1 MRNFQYLSG
10 LLQLEKLSSAD
21 ERRATFRQAMA
32 ALAAAA
38 TEFQPVPL
46 EGLNPDALLV
56 NVRVAFEDF
65 LFDDLDF
72 LAGPGAA
79 AALYELAAALPTS
92 HEKRELGRRVAK
104 RLQEGDAATFVALA
118 TSLALGAKR
127 GLTGPRMRAR
137 VALSLELPLG
147 NGARADALAL
157 ALVSRR
163 ELLREWVTVAS
174 IGSLPSRRLAAQL
187 LEHAAREA
195 ATRAAQGDDSAARI
209 FLGERVSASWT
220 RLLSDREPLVWRHVA
235 AARGLLSEA
244 IPIFG
249 EQIDRDLRPA
259 LSMTEWRRAAA
270 SLAARVAV
278 APARAMQRIE
288 VLLASDVFKQDPG
301 MAAAMIYGMPRAVE
315 AEPDTSNKLLE
326 MLVKVGNLDTYEAL
340 GELRRERNNDAIGV
354 TAAELARKQLHE
366 LLAKGTDDDGRRA
379 LIECLIEELS
389 PRSDRPNLSL
399 REQIAQAQ
407 VAFGEK
413 SAKDAFRAAEPVV
426 GSALVMLDRLFSDND
441 TSSDGRMRLFRT
453 LRELDI
459 ALLETSALSDM
470 LALGAKADDTGPG
483 PLATVYARLSEWFL
497 SKEKTPVQPNE
508 GVPHFTWRL
517 RRLRGL
523 LHLVDAEG
531 GVDDEKNTD
540 LRDRR
545 LQTARVLLAR
555 AQKDAPSPLRRTL
568 CATLARVADALVRED
583 VCELSDMLIAA
594 VSQVTSE
601 QDLTILAEASAMPDF
616 EAALRAYS
624 VVERSI
630 DPTAPET
637 VINPL
642 AELARGLPPASSP
655 RVEALRGVLIRLA
668 RVLESITAAHSLAEL
683 PPNEEGETLVPLQ
696 TAVHSL
702 SQLVTGA
709 RRRIGI
715 LPREEMPMSGASVRI
730 VDLAIEKAA
739 AGAQGELEEAVEQAI
754 AAMNDELP
762 AAFAKVIASALV
774 YIRNLPPESKGRSR
788 MSRLPQKP
796 AEAPLPPWLPPGR
809 TLGGFFVMRALGS
822 GAGGTV
828 FVVKRAD
835 ERNDR
840 GAETFA
846 LKVPEYDGAAARTL
860 SEAEF
865 LRLFRE
871 EAGALLAVPP
881 HTNLAHF
888 VTFDAG
894 ARPKP
899 ILVMELVQGPSLERV
914 IEQKTLA
921 AQSAF
926 RFLDGI
932 AAGLEAMHALGI
944 GHLDIKP
951 SNVIL
956 RSIRG
961 QVQEEPVL
969 VDFGLAGRKL
979 RPGCATGNYGAPEIW
994 GLAPDGYDP
1003 KPMAADMYAL
1013 GCVAFET
1020 LTGQTLFS
1028 APTEL
1033 AFIATHASH
1042 DGMPEL
1048 MQELAQKPG
1057 TKKVVDLLCSTLRQD
1072 PRNRITATAFREGLR
1087 EAAKD
1092 FATAPWPIGA
1102 TS

>member
-10 LLQLEKLSSAD
+10 LLQLEKLSSLD
-21 ERRATFRQAMA
+21 ERRATFRQSIA
-32 ALAAAA
+32 ALAGEAM
-38 TEFQPVPL
+38 EFQPVPL

-56 NVRVAFEDF
+56 NVRVAFQDN

-72 LAGPGAA
+72 LSGPASAA
-79 AALYELAAALPTS
+79 AMYELAAALPTS
-92 HEKRELGRRVAK
+92 NEKRELGRRVAK

-118 TSLALGAKR
+118 TSLALGSKR

-147 NGARADALAL
+147 HGARADALAL

-209 FLGERVSASWT
+209 FLGERVVASWT

-235 AARGLLSEA
+235 AARGLLSDA

-270 SLAARVAV
+270 SLAARVAIS
-278 APARAMQRIE
+278 PARAMARIE
-288 VLLASDVFKQDPG
+288 QLLASEVFKQDPG
-301 MAAAMIYGMPRAVE
+301 MAAAMIYGLPRATE
-315 AEPDTSNKLLE
+315 AEPETTNKLLE
-326 MLVKVGNLDTYEAL
+326 MLIKVGNIDTFEAL
-340 GELRRERNNDAIGV
+340 GELRRERNNDAIGAS
-354 TAAELARKQLHE
+354 AAEIARTQLRE
-366 LLAKGTDDDGRRA
+366 LLAKGTDDDGKRA

-389 PRSDRPNLSL
+389 PANERPTITL
-399 REQIAQAQ
+399 RQQIAQAQ
-407 VAFGEK
+407 IAFAEK
-413 SAKDAFRAAEPVV
+413 SAREAFRAAEPIV
-426 GSALVMLDRLFSDND
+426 GAALVMLDRLSNDND
-441 TSSDGRMRLFRT
+441 TTPEGRARVFRT
-453 LRELDI
+453 LREIDT

-470 LALGAKADDTGPG
+470 LVLGAKNEDSGPP
-483 PLATVYARLSEWFL
+483 PLATVYSRLSEWFL
-497 SKEKTPVQPNE
+497 SKEKTPVRPNE
-508 GVPHFTWRL
+508 GVPHLTLRM

-531 GVDDEKNTD
+531 GAEDEKNID
-540 LRDRR
+540 LRERR
-545 LQTARVLLAR
+545 LQTVRVLLTR
-555 AQKDAPSPLRRTL
+555 ASTDAPSPLRRTL
-568 CATLARVADALVRED
+568 CATLARVSDALVRED
-583 VCELSDMLIAA
+583 LCELSDMLIAT

-601 QDLTILAEASAMPDF
+601 QDLTILAEASAVPDF
-616 EAALRAYS
+616 EAAIRAYT
-624 VVERSI
+624 VVERST

-637 VINPL
+637 VISPL
-642 AELARGLPPASSP
+642 GELARGLPPASSP
-655 RVEALRGVLIRLA
+655 RVEALRGVLIRLG
-668 RVLESITAAHSLAEL
+668 RVLETLTDAHSLAEL
-683 PPNEEGETLVPLQ
+683 APNDEGEMLGPLQ
-696 TAVHSL
+696 LAVHSL

-715 LPREEMPMSGASVRI
+715 LAVEEAPISGTSIRI
-730 VDLAIEKAA
+730 VDLSIEKAT
-739 AGAQGELEEAVEQAI
+739 QGSRKELDEAIEQAI
-754 AAMNDELP
+754 AALNDELP
-762 AAFAKVIASALV
+762 AAFAKVIASTLE
-774 YIRNLPPESKGRSR
+774 YIRNLPAESKGRNR
-788 MSRLPQKP
+788 QSRLPQKP

-822 GAGGTV
+822 GAGGSV

-860 SEAEF
+860 SENEF

-881 HTNLAHF
+881 HSNLAHF

-914 IEQKTLA
+914 IEQRSLA
-921 AQSAF
+921 TSSAV

-932 AAGLEAMHALGI
+932 ASGLEAMHALGI
-944 GHLDIKP
+944 GHLDVKP

-956 RSIRG
+956 RSGRG
-961 QVQEEPVL
+961 QSTSEEPVL

-994 GLAPDGYDP
+994 GLHPDGYDP
-1003 KPMAADMYAL
+1003 KPMAADIYAL
-1013 GCVAFET
+1013 GCVAYET
-1020 LTGQTLFS
+1020 LTGKTLFS

-1042 DGMPEL
+1042 DGMPEPL
-1048 MQELAQKPG
+1048 QELNQKPG
-1057 TKKVVDLLCSTLRQD
+1057 MQKIVDLLSTTLRQD

-1087 EAAKD
+1087 ACATELGAAS
-1092 FATAPWPIGA
+1092 WPLGA
-1102 TS
+1102 

>member
-10 LLQLEKLSSAD
+10 LLQLEKLPTAD
-21 ERRATFRQAMA
+21 DRRAAWRQSIA
-32 ALAAAA
+32 ALAGEAM
-38 TEFQPVPL
+38 EFQPVPL

-56 NVRVAFEDF
+56 NVRVAFQDN
-65 LFDDLDF
+65 LVDDLDF
-72 LAGPGAA
+72 LSPPSAA

-92 HEKRELGRRVAK
+92 NEKRELGRRVAK
-104 RLQEGDAATFVALA
+104 RLQEGDAPTFVALA
-118 TSLALGAKR
+118 TSLALGSKR
-127 GLTGPRMRAR
+127 GLSGPRMRAR
-137 VALSLELPLG
+137 VALSLDLPAG

-163 ELLREWVTVAS
+163 ELLREWVSVAS

-209 FLGERVSASWT
+209 FLGERVVSSWT

-235 AARGLLSEA
+235 AARGLLSDA

-270 SLAARVAV
+270 SLAARVAIS
-278 APARAMQRIE
+278 PAKAMLRIE
-288 VLLASDVFKQDPG
+288 QLLASDVFKQDPG
-301 MAAAMIYGMPRAVE
+301 MTAAMIYGLPRAAE
-315 AEPDTSNKLLE
+315 AEPDTTNRLLE
-326 MLVKVGNLDTYEAL
+326 MLVKVGNIDTFDAL
-340 GELRRERNNDAIGV
+340 AELRRERSSDSIGAS
-354 TAAELARKQLHE
+354 AAEAARTQLREH
-366 LLAKGTDDDGRRA
+366 LAKGTDDDGKRA
-379 LIECLIEELS
+379 LIECLIEELAPS
-389 PRSDRPNLSL
+389 SERPTKSL
-399 REQIAQAQ
+399 REQIAAAQ
-407 VAFGEK
+407 IAFSEK
-413 SAKDAFRAAEPVV
+413 SAKDAFRAAEPIV
-426 GSALVMLDRLFSDND
+426 GAALVMLDRLSNDND
-441 TSSDGRMRLFRT
+441 TTPEGRARVFRT

-459 ALLETSALSDM
+459 GILETSALSDM
-470 LALGAKADDTGPG
+470 LVLGAKLEESGPP
-483 PLATVYARLSEWFL
+483 PLASVYSRLSEWFL
-497 SKEKTPVQPNE
+497 SKEKTPVRPNE
-508 GVPHFTWRL
+508 GVPHMTLRL

-531 GVDDEKNTD
+531 GADDEKNSD

-555 AQKDAPSPLRRTL
+555 AREDAPSPLRRTL
-568 CATLARVADALVRED
+568 CATLARVSDALVRED
-583 VCELSDMLIAA
+583 VCELSDMLIAT

-601 QDLTILAEASAMPDF
+601 QDLNILAEASAVPDF
-616 EAALRAYS
+616 EAALRAYM
-624 VVERSI
+624 VVERST

-637 VINPL
+637 VISPL

-655 RVEALRGVLIRLA
+655 RVEALRHVLIRLA
-668 RVLESITAAHSLAEL
+668 RVLEILTNAHSLADL
-683 PPNEEGETLVPLQ
+683 PSNDEEETLAPLQ
-696 TAVHSL
+696 MAVHSL
-702 SQLVTGA
+702 AQLVTGA

-715 LPREEMPMSGASVRI
+715 LAREDAPMSGASIRI
-730 VDLAIEKAA
+730 VDLSIDRAV
-739 AGAQGELEEAVEQAI
+739 AGARTELEEAVEQSVAVL
-754 AAMNDELP
+754 NEELP
-762 AAFAKVIASALV
+762 AAFAKVIGSTLE
-774 YIRNLPPESKGRSR
+774 YIRNLPAESKGRSR

-822 GAGGTV
+822 GAGGSV

-860 SEAEF
+860 SENEF

-881 HTNLAHF
+881 HQNLAHF

-899 ILVMELVQGPSLERV
+899 ILVMELVQGPSLERA
-914 IEQKTLA
+914 IEQRTLGTS
-921 AQSAF
+921 SAL

-932 AAGLEAMHALGI
+932 VSGLEAMHALGI

-956 RSIRG
+956 RSSRG
-961 QVQEEPVL
+961 QATAEEPVL

-994 GLAPDGYDP
+994 GLHPDGYDP
-1003 KPMAADMYAL
+1003 KPMAADIYAL
-1013 GCVAFET
+1013 GCVAYET
-1020 LTGQTLFS
+1020 LTGKTLFS
-1028 APTEL
+1028 APNEM

-1042 DGMPEL
+1042 DGMPEPL
-1048 MQELAQKPG
+1048 QELNQKPEM
-1057 TKKVVDLLCSTLRQD
+1057 KKIVDLLQSTLRQD
-1072 PRNRITATAFREGLR
+1072 PRNRITATAFRDGLR

-1092 FATAPWPIGA
+1092 IATAAWPLGA
-1102 TS
+1102 